1 MMDGRI
7 MLMVGLGF
15 TFMWMMAAPRPIRAN
30 PEMTERARKFV
41 AAHETKVRPLER
53 AASLAWWNA
62 NVTGKDEDFDKKI
75 ETQNRIDEALA
86 DSQKFR
92 ELKEIKESGQVDEP
106 ILAREINVLYLQ
118 YLEKQVDPSLLNPIS
133 EGSVAFDKEFDTH
146 LRVEQAKMR

>member
-1 MMDGRI
+1 MNSVLRRQGPIMMDGRM
-7 MLMVGLGF
+7 MLVVGLV
-15 TFMWMMAAPRPIRAN
+15 TTAMWMIAAPTALRAN

-41 AAHETKVRPLER
+41 ATHESKIRPLER

-62 NVTGKDEDFDKKI
+62 NVTGKDEDFERKI

-86 DSQKFR
+86 DPDKFR

-118 YLEKQVDPSLLNPIS
+118 YLEKQVDPALLKKI
-133 EGSVAFDKEFDTH
+133 VAKSN
-146 LRVEQAKMR
+146 A